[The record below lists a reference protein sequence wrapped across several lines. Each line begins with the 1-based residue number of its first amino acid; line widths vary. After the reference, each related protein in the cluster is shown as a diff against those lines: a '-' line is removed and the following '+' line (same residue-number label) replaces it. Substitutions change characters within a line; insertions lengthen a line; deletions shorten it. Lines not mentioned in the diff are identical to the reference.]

1 MTARRRLPEPSVASA
16 YFDSWNRSFMLRF
29 GRNVLLLLGKSE
41 KVRFKMKVKRKNK
54 NKWNKAKKKNVSE
67 KNRLKSCMNQS
78 LASPIGFLELL
89 LALELLIR
97 EVV

>member
-1 MTARRRLPEPSVASA
+1 MEQ
-16 YFDSWNRSFMLRF
+16 
-29 GRNVLLLLGKSE
+29 SE
-41 KVRFKMKVKRKNK
+41 KKTFLRKNVSEKKTFLRK
-54 NKWNKAKKKNVSE
+54 NISE